1 MHKVEVAHSRDFV
14 FQVRTPS
21 GELAVDAKAK
31 DGVSPL
37 DLLLA
42 SLASCV
48 GVYIRKYAE
57 GAKLDIQGF
66 SVKVEAELSRDA
78 PFSFRAINVTA
89 DLGSAV
95 LDERR
100 KKALTEFIKNC
111 PVHNTLKSGPAV
123 EFAIK

>member
-1 MHKVEVAHSRDFV
+1 MYRVDVTAKGDYRFS
-14 FQVRTPS
+14 VRS
-21 GELAVDAKAK
+21 KDAELIVDAKGGAMTPP
-31 DGVSPL
+31 DA
-37 DLLLA
+37 LLA
-42 SLASCV
+42 SLGSCA